1 LREREEEKKKR
12 DAYEKSEKI
21 IQILLATIQDNID
34 VLLIDKLI
42 IIISEHNNL

>member
-21 IQILLATIQDNID
+21 IQILLATIQDNVD
-34 VLLIDKLI
+34 VLLINKLI